1 MTTQRL
7 TELVTDDMYN
17 QCNYSSNNVF
27 ITYLK
32 SLTAGGRLCI
42 LSNDKNGP
50 RIRYDYQDDMNLA
63 LNLYVVVIVD
73 RGFVIVMSKSDVEKF
88 SGLNLWLTNEEDQIT
103 KSFRLNL
110 YINGK
115 STLSPNII
123 ITDLPIESIIHS
135 RIVSNNINYNNE
147 INNNTEQNTDNQT
160 INITLENIL
169 TMRNY

>member
-1 MTTQRL
+1 MTTQSV
-7 TELVTDDMYN
+7 TELVTEDMYN
-17 QCNYSSNNVF
+17 QCNYSSDNVF
-27 ITYLK
+27 INYLK

-50 RIRYDYQDDMNLA
+50 RIRYDYQDNMNLA

-88 SGLNLWLTNEEDQIT
+88 SGLNLWLTEEEEQIT

-110 YINGK
+110 YMNGK

-135 RIVSNNINYNNE
+135 RIDNNDSD
-147 INNNTEQNTDNQT
+147 QNTDNQA

-169 TMRNY
+169 IMRNY